1 MVRSMTGYGRS
12 VGTVDG
18 LTVTVEIK
26 SVNHRYF
33 EYNCRVPRAFLF
45 LEEGLKPI
53 VQSAISR
60 GKIDLFVTVTA
71 GEDSS
76 ANITLNNAFAKEYYN
91 ALKQIKDNFEVIDD
105 ISVSLIAKNPEV
117 FTVEH
122 REVDQNEF
130 IKQVEV
136 IAKDAL
142 TTFNKM
148 REDEGQRLAND
159 IKDKLSQLL
168 TLVVKVE
175 TQSPVT
181 LENYRKRLYGKISEV
196 LQDRTVDEG
205 RLLTE
210 VALFAD
216 KIAVDEETVRLKSHI
231 TGFYGFLDGKT
242 TEGKKIDFLIQ
253 EMNRETNTIGSKAQD
268 SEIAATVVEMKWII
282 EKIREQIQNIE

>member
-60 GKIDLFVTVTA
+60 GKIDVFVTVA
-71 GEDSS
+71 SGENSS
-76 ANITLNNAFAKEYYN
+76 AHITLNNAFANEYYN

-105 ISVSLIAKNPEV
+105 ISVSLMAKNSEI

-122 REVDQNEF
+122 KEVDQNEF

-142 TTFNKM
+142 AAFNKM
-148 REDEGQRLAND
+148 REAEGQRLAND

-168 TLVVKVE
+168 TLVDKVE
-175 TQSPVT
+175 AQSPVT
-181 LENYRKRLYGKISEV
+181 LENYRNRLYGKMSEI
-196 LQDRTVDEG
+196 LNDRTVDEG

-231 TGFYGFLDGKT
+231 TGFYGFLDGNS

-268 SEIAATVVEMKWII
+268 SEIAAAVVEMKWII

>member
-33 EYNCRVPRAFLF
+33 EYNCRAPRAFLF

-76 ANITLNNAFAKEYYN
+76 AHITLNNVFAKEYYN
-91 ALKQIKDNFEVIDD
+91 ALKQIKDNFEVVDD

-168 TLVVKVE
+168 SLVEKVE
-175 TQSPVT
+175 AQSPVT
-181 LENYRKRLYGKISEV
+181 LENYRNRLYGKISEV

-210 VALFAD
+210 VAFFAD

-242 TEGKKIDFLIQ
+242 AEGKKIDFLIQ

>member
-33 EYNCRVPRAFLF
+33 EYNCRAPRAFLF

-60 GKIDLFVTVTA
+60 GKIDAFVTVTA

-76 ANITLNNAFAKEYYN
+76 ARITLNNAFAKEYYN
-91 ALKQIKDNFEVIDD
+91 ALKQIKDNFDVIDD

-168 TLVVKVE
+168 TLVDKVE
-175 TQSPVT
+175 AQSPVT
-181 LENYRKRLYGKISEV
+181 LENYRNRLYGKISEV

>member
-45 LEEGLKPI
+45 LEEGLKPV

-60 GKIDLFVTVTA
+60 GKIDLFVTVTS

-76 ANITLNNAFAKEYYN
+76 AHITLNKAYANEYYN
-91 ALKQIKDNFEVIDD
+91 ALKQIKDNFDLKDD

-122 REVDQNEF
+122 REVDQTEF

-136 IAKDAL
+136 ITKDAIE
-142 TTFNKM
+142 TFNKM
-148 REDEGQRLAND
+148 RQDEGERLAGD
-159 IKDKLSQLL
+159 IKSKLAQLL
-168 TLVVKVE
+168 SLVDKVE
-175 TQSPVT
+175 AQSPVT
-181 LENYRKRLYGKISEV
+181 LENYRKRLYGKILEV
-196 LQDRTVDEG
+196 LKDRTVDEG

-231 TGFYGFLDGKT
+231 TGFYGFLDGT
-242 TEGKKIDFLIQ
+242 TTQGKKIDFLIQ

-268 SEIAATVVEMKWII
+268 SEIAAIVVEMKWII